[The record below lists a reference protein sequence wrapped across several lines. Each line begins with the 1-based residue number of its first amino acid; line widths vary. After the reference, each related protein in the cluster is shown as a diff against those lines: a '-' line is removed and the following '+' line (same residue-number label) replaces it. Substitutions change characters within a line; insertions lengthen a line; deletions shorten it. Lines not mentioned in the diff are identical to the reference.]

1 MSTDSQEGI
10 NSNTLERTPLG
21 DCIRERNWRS
31 RKWIFPFFFT
41 AFKSSKFFQHIEH
54 WEDLKANV
62 LNTDL
67 IVDKLIFKDVQL
79 TATNDDQYFVFED
92 IIYQVVKESENYRI
106 VNKSVIS

>member
-1 MSTDSQEGI
+1 MS
-10 NSNTLERTPLG
+10 
-21 DCIRERNWRS
+21 
-31 RKWIFPFFFT
+31 IFLLFSS
-41 AFKSSKFFQHIEH
+41 AFKSFFFQHIEH

-92 IIYQVVKESENYRI
+92 IIYQVIIKESENY
-106 VNKSVIS
+106 